1 MAMMNF
7 DSFERIFNPRSVAIV
22 GASEDPKKMGG
33 WCMSSFIQ
41 GRYPGK
47 VFPINPK
54 GREIRG
60 IKTYTSLNEVPE
72 QIDLAIVVVPSSA
85 VASVL
90 VQCAERGAKGAV
102 IISAGFRE
110 MDDPS
115 GQLLQKEI
123 ASLAQEKGIRL
134 IGPNTFGMIHTHA
147 HLNASFSPA
156 LNLLRKGSI
165 SMMGQ
170 SGGVCHLFMYTAIH
184 ERIGLNKVV
193 GLGNRSDVDFSD
205 LVEYLDQD
213 PDTHSIALYIEG
225 IEEPSSLLKS
235 ARSIVS
241 RKPIV
246 ALKGGKSEAIAKA
259 SIAHTGAM
267 TGRHALY
274 QASFSQFGI
283 VAVDDPIELLD
294 VARALATLPPPKGD
308 RVAVLSGQAG
318 PGILMTDLC
327 IEKGLSLAEFERE
340 TLEELK
346 GPTRDLVIRTNPV
359 DLGFAFT
366 RELFQDAVTTVLKD
380 PNVDAIALF
389 LADPADT
396 FKTFFSDGLAA
407 LAQELEKPVGISYFT
422 GEQEVSRKVMEEMEG
437 KGLLFYPQPLRA
449 VNALAGLVQY
459 GRILRKWYQ

>member
-1 MAMMNF
+1 
-7 DSFERIFNPRSVAIV
+7 
-22 GASEDPKKMGG
+22 
-33 WCMSSFIQ
+33 MSSFIH
-41 GRYPGK
+41 GSYPGK
-47 VFPINPK
+47 VFHINPK
-54 GREIRG
+54 TREIRG
-60 IKTYTSLNEVPE
+60 IKTYASLNEVPE

-85 VASVL
+85 VTPVL
-90 VQCAERGAKGAV
+90 VECAGRGAKGAV

-156 LNLLRKGSI
+156 LNLLKKGNI
-165 SMMGQ
+165 SMIGQ

-184 ERIGLNKVV
+184 EGIGLNKVV

-205 LVEYLDQD
+205 LVEYLGQD
-213 PDTHSIALYIEG
+213 PGTRSIALYVEG
-225 IEEPSSLLKS
+225 IEQPGALLKS
-235 ARSIVS
+235 AKSVVP

-246 ALKGGKSEAIAKA
+246 ALKGGKSEAIEKA

-294 VARALATLPPPKGD
+294 VAKALAALPPPKGD

-327 IEKGLSLAEFERE
+327 IEKGLTLAKFGTE
-340 TLEELK
+340 TLEKLK
-346 GPTRDLVIRTNPV
+346 VPTRNQVIRTNPV

-366 RELFQDAVTTVLKD
+366 RELFEDAVTTVLKD

-389 LADPADT
+389 LADPADM
-396 FKTFFSDGLAA
+396 FKTFFSESLAE
-407 LAQELEKPVGISYFT
+407 LAQRLEKPILVSYFT
-422 GEQEVSRKVMEEMEG
+422 GEQGVSRKVEEEMEG

-459 GRILRKWYQ
+459 GKILGEQYH

>member
-1 MAMMNF
+1 MDSS
-7 DSFERIFNPRSVAIV
+7 DSFERIFNPRTVAIV
-22 GASEDPKKMGG
+22 GASEDPTKMGG
-33 WCMSSFIQ
+33 WCMSSFIH

-54 GREIRG
+54 SREIRG
-60 IKTYTSLNEVPE
+60 IKTYASLNEVPE
-72 QIDLAIVVVPSSA
+72 QIDLAVVVVPSSA

-156 LNLLRKGSI
+156 LNLVGKGSI
-165 SMMGQ
+165 SMIGQ

-184 ERIGLNKVV
+184 EGIGLNKVV

-235 ARSIVS
+235 AKSIVP

-283 VAVDDPIELLD
+283 VAVDDPIQLLD

-340 TLEELK
+340 TLEKLK
-346 GPTRDLVIRTNPV
+346 VPTRNQVIRTNPV

-366 RELFQDAVTTVLKD
+366 RELFEDAVTTVLKD

-407 LAQELEKPVGISYFT
+407 IAQGLEKPVVLSYLT

-449 VNALAGLVQY
+449 VNALAGLVRY
-459 GRILRKWYQ
+459 GRILGKY

>member
-1 MAMMNF
+1 MAMNRS
-7 DSFERIFNPRSVAIV
+7 DSFERIFNPRTVAIV
-22 GASEDPKKMGG
+22 GASEDPRKMGG
-33 WCMSSFIQ
+33 WCMGSFID

-54 GREIRG
+54 SREIRG
-60 IKTYTSLNEVPE
+60 IKTYASLNEVPE

-110 MDDPS
+110 MDDPR

-156 LNLLRKGSI
+156 LNLVTKGSI
-165 SMMGQ
+165 SMIGQ

-184 ERIGLNKVV
+184 EGIGLNKVV

-213 PDTHSIALYIEG
+213 PETHSIALYIEG
-225 IEEPSSLLKS
+225 IEEPSSLLKT
-235 ARSIVS
+235 AKSIVP

-308 RVAVLSGQAG
+308 RVAILSGQAG

-340 TLEELK
+340 TLEKLK
-346 GPTRDLVIRTNPV
+346 VPTRNQVLRTNPV

-366 RELFQDAVTTVLKD
+366 RELFEDAVTTVLKD

-407 LAQELEKPVGISYFT
+407 LAQELEKPVVISYFT
-422 GEQEVSRKVMEEMEG
+422 GEQDVSRKVMEEMEG

-449 VNALAGLVQY
+449 VNALAGLVRY
-459 GRILRKWYQ
+459 GRVLGEY

>member
-1 MAMMNF
+1 VNSS
-7 DSFERIFNPRSVAIV
+7 DSFERIFNPRAVAIV
-22 GASEDPKKMGG
+22 GASEDPRKMGG
-33 WCMSSFIQ
+33 WCLSSFIH
-41 GRYPGK
+41 GSYPGK

-54 GREIRG
+54 TKEIRG
-60 IKTYTSLNEVPE
+60 IKTYAALSEVPE
-72 QIDLAIVVVPSSA
+72 QIDLAIVMVPSSS
-85 VASVL
+85 VAPVL
-90 VQCAERGAKGAV
+90 VECADRGAKGAV

-115 GQLLQKEI
+115 GQILQKEI

-156 LNLLRKGSI
+156 LNLLKKGNI
-165 SMMGQ
+165 SMIGQ

-184 ERIGLNKVV
+184 EGIGLNKVV

-205 LVEYLDQD
+205 LVEYLEQD
-213 PDTHSIALYIEG
+213 PDTRSIALYVEG
-225 IEEPSSLLKS
+225 VEEPSALLKTAKS
-235 ARSIVS
+235 VVP
-241 RKPIV
+241 RKPIA
-246 ALKGGKSEAIAKA
+246 ALKGGKSEAIEKA

-274 QASFSQFGI
+274 KASFSQFGI

-294 VARALATLPPPKGD
+294 VAKALAALPPPKGD

-327 IEKGLSLAEFERE
+327 IEKGLTLAKFDED
-340 TLEELK
+340 TLEKLK
-346 GPTRDLVIRTNPV
+346 VPTRNQVIRTNPV

-366 RELFQDAVTTVLKD
+366 RELFEDAVAAVLKD
-380 PNVDAIALF
+380 PNVDVIALF

-396 FKTFFSDGLAA
+396 FKTFFSDSLAE
-407 LAQELEKPVGISYFT
+407 LAHRLEKPVALSYLT
-422 GEQEVSRKVMEEMEG
+422 GEQDVSRNVKEQMEG

-449 VNALAGLVQY
+449 VNGLAGLVQY
-459 GRILRKWYQ
+459 GKILREQYQ

>member
-1 MAMMNF
+1 M
-7 DSFERIFNPRSVAIV
+7 DSIESFERIFNPRAVAIV
-22 GASEDPKKMGG
+22 GASEDTRKMGG

-41 GRYPGK
+41 GSYPGK
-47 VFPINPK
+47 VFPVNPK
-54 GREIRG
+54 SREIRG
-60 IKTYTSLNEVPE
+60 IKTYASLSDVPE
-72 QIDLAIVVVPSSA
+72 RIDLAIVVVPSSA

-90 VQCAERGAKGAV
+90 SECADKGAKGAV

-110 MDDPS
+110 MDDPR
-115 GQLLQKEI
+115 GQALQEEI
-123 ASLAQEKGIRL
+123 VSLAQEKGIRL

-156 LNLLRKGSI
+156 LNLLKKGNI
-165 SMMGQ
+165 TMIGQ

-184 ERIGLNKVV
+184 EGIGLNKVV
-193 GLGNRSDVDFSD
+193 GVGNRSDMDFSD

-213 PDTHSIALYIEG
+213 PGTRSIALYIEG
-225 IEEPSSLLKS
+225 IEGPGSLLES
-235 ARSIVS
+235 ARSVVR

-274 QASFSQFGI
+274 QASFGQFGI
-283 VAVDDPIELLD
+283 VPVDDPIELLD
-294 VARALATLPPPKGD
+294 VSRALATLPPPKGD

-327 IEKGLSLAEFERE
+327 IEKGLTLAEFEGK
-340 TLEELK
+340 TLEALK
-346 GPTRDLVIRTNPV
+346 GPTRELVIRTNPV

-366 RELFQDAVTTVLKD
+366 RELFEDAVTAVLED
-380 PNVDAIALF
+380 QNVDAIALF

-396 FKTFFSDGLAA
+396 FKTFFSEGLAE
-407 LAQELEKPVGISYFT
+407 LAQRLEKPMVITYFT
-422 GEQEVSRKVMEEMEG
+422 GDPDVSRKVMQERDG
-437 KGLLFYPQPLRA
+437 TGLLFYSQPSRA
-449 VNALAGLVQY
+449 VNGLAGLVRY
-459 GRILRKWYQ
+459 GKILRERYP

>member
-1 MAMMNF
+1 M
-7 DSFERIFNPRSVAIV
+7 DSIESFERIFNPRAVAIV
-22 GASEDPKKMGG
+22 GASEDEKKMGG
-33 WCMSSFIQ
+33 WCMSSFIH
-41 GRYPGK
+41 GSYPGK
-47 VFPINPK
+47 VFPVNPK
-54 GREIRG
+54 SREIRG
-60 IKTYTSLNEVPE
+60 IKTYASLGEVPE
-72 QIDLAIVVVPSSA
+72 PIDLAIVVVPSSA

-90 VQCAERGAKGAV
+90 GECAEKGAKGAV

-110 MDDPS
+110 MDDPR
-115 GQLLQKEI
+115 GQVLQEEI
-123 ASLAQEKGIRL
+123 VSLAQEKGIRL

-156 LNLLRKGSI
+156 LNLLKRGTI
-165 SMMGQ
+165 SMIGQ

-184 ERIGLNKVV
+184 EEIGLNKVV
-193 GLGNRSDVDFSD
+193 GVGNRSDMDFSD

-213 PDTHSIALYIEG
+213 PDTRSIALYIEG
-225 IEEPSSLLKS
+225 IEGPGSLLES
-235 ARSIVS
+235 ARSVIR

-274 QASFSQFGI
+274 QASFTQFGI
-283 VAVDDPIELLD
+283 VPVGDPVELLD
-294 VARALATLPPPKGD
+294 VSRALATLPPPKGD

-327 IEKGLSLAEFERE
+327 IEKGLTLAEFESK
-340 TLEELK
+340 TLEALK

-366 RELFQDAVTTVLKD
+366 RELFEDAVTAVLED
-380 PNVDAIALF
+380 RNVDAIALF

-396 FKTFFSDGLAA
+396 FKTFFSDGLAE
-407 LAQELEKPVGISYFT
+407 LAQRLEKPLVITYFT
-422 GEQEVSRKVMEEMEG
+422 GDPGVSRKVMQG
-437 KGLLFYPQPLRA
+437 RDGSGLLFYPQPSRA
-449 VNALAGLVQY
+449 VNALAGLVRY
-459 GRILRKWYQ
+459 GKILRERYP

>member
-1 MAMMNF
+1 MDSS
-7 DSFERIFNPRSVAIV
+7 DSFRRIFNPRAVAIV
-22 GASEDPKKMGG
+22 GASEDTRKMGG
-33 WCMSSFIQ
+33 WCMSSFIH
-41 GRYPGK
+41 GSYPGK

-54 GREIRG
+54 SREIRG
-60 IKTYTSLNEVPE
+60 IKSYASLSEVPE
-72 QIDLAIVVVPSSA
+72 RIDLAIVVVPSSA

-90 VQCAERGAKGAV
+90 VECADRGAKGAV

-110 MDDPS
+110 MDDPN
-115 GQLLQKEI
+115 GQLMQKEI
-123 ASLAQEKGIRL
+123 ASLAQDKGIRL

-156 LNLLRKGSI
+156 LNLLKKGDI
-165 SMMGQ
+165 SMIGQ

-184 ERIGLNKVV
+184 EGIGLNKVV

-213 PDTHSIALYIEG
+213 PDTRSIALYIEG
-225 IEEPSSLLKS
+225 IEEPGSLLKS
-235 ARSIVS
+235 AKSVAQ

-274 QASFSQFGI
+274 QASFSQYGI
-283 VAVDDPIELLD
+283 VAVHDPIELLD
-294 VARALATLPPPKGD
+294 VAKALATLPPPKGD

-327 IEKGLSLAEFERE
+327 IERGLTLAKFDIE
-340 TLEELK
+340 TLEKLK
-346 GPTRDLVIRTNPV
+346 VPTRNQVLRSNPV

-366 RELFQDAVTTVLKD
+366 RELFEDAVTAVLKD

-407 LAQELEKPVGISYFT
+407 LARGLEKPVVLCYFT
-422 GEQEVSRKVMEEMEG
+422 GEQSVSRKVKEEMEG

-449 VNALAGLVQY
+449 VNALAGLVRY
-459 GRILRKWYQ
+459 GKICREE

>member
-1 MAMMNF
+1 MESIE
-7 DSFERIFNPRSVAIV
+7 SFERIFNPRTVAIV
-22 GASEDPKKMGG
+22 GASEDASKMGG

-41 GRYPGK
+41 GNYPGR
-47 VFPINPK
+47 VFPVNPK
-54 GREIRG
+54 SREIRG
-60 IKTYTSLNEVPE
+60 IKTYASLREVPE

-90 VQCAERGAKGAV
+90 GECADRGAKGAV

-110 MDDPS
+110 TDDPR
-115 GQLLQKEI
+115 GQVLQEEI
-123 ASLAQEKGIRL
+123 VALAQEKDIRL

-156 LNLLRKGSI
+156 LNLLKKGTI
-165 SMMGQ
+165 SMVGQ

-184 ERIGLNKVV
+184 EGIGLNKVV
-193 GLGNRSDVDFSD
+193 GLGNRSDMDFSD

-213 PDTHSIALYIEG
+213 PGTRCIALYIEG
-225 IEEPSSLLKS
+225 IEGPRSLLKN
-235 ARSIVS
+235 ARSVVR

-246 ALKGGKSEAIAKA
+246 ALKGGKSEAIEKA

-274 QASFSQFGI
+274 QASFAQFGI
-283 VAVDDPIELLD
+283 LPVDDPIQLLD
-294 VARALATLPPPKGD
+294 VSKALATLPPPKGD

-327 IEKGLSLAEFERE
+327 IEKGLTLAKFENK
-340 TLEELK
+340 TLEKLK
-346 GPTRDLVIRTNPV
+346 GPTRNQVIRSNPV

-366 RELFQDAVTTVLKD
+366 KRLFEDAVSTVLED
-380 PNVDAIALF
+380 QNVDAIALF

-396 FKTFFSDGLAA
+396 FKTFFSDGLAE
-407 LAQELEKPVGISYFT
+407 LAQSLAKPLVISYFT
-422 GEQEVSRKVMEEMEG
+422 GDPGVSREVVQEREG
-437 KGLLFYPQPLRA
+437 RGLLFYPQPSRA
-449 VNALAGLVQY
+449 INGLAGLVRY
-459 GRILRKWYQ
+459 GKILRERYP

>member
-1 MAMMNF
+1 MNNS
-7 DSFERIFNPRSVAIV
+7 DTFERIFNPRSVAIV
-22 GASEDPKKMGG
+22 GASEDPRKMGG

-41 GRYPGK
+41 GHYPGK

-72 QIDLAIVVVPSSA
+72 KIDLAIVVVPSSA

-123 ASLAQEKGIRL
+123 ASLALEKGIRL

-156 LNLLRKGSI
+156 LNLLREGSI
-165 SMMGQ
+165 SMIGQ

-184 ERIGLNKVV
+184 EGIGLNKVV

-213 PDTHSIALYIEG
+213 PETHSIALYIEG

-308 RVAVLSGQAG
+308 RVAVLSGQAV
-318 PGILMTDLC
+318 MTDLC

>member
-1 MAMMNF
+1 MNS
-7 DSFERIFNPRSVAIV
+7 DSFERIFNPRTVAIV

-54 GREIRG
+54 SREIRG

-165 SMMGQ
+165 SMIGQ

-184 ERIGLNKVV
+184 EGIGLNKVV

-213 PDTHSIALYIEG
+213 PETHSIALYIEG

-235 ARSIVS
+235 AKSIVS

-366 RELFQDAVTTVLKD
+366 REIFQYAVTTVLLYN
-380 PNVDAIALF
+380 NVDGF
-389 LADPADT
+389 D
-396 FKTFFSDGLAA
+396 
-407 LAQELEKPVGISYFT
+407 
-422 GEQEVSRKVMEEMEG
+422 
-437 KGLLFYPQPLRA
+437 
-449 VNALAGLVQY
+449 
-459 GRILRKWYQ
+459 

>member
-1 MAMMNF
+1 MNRS
-7 DSFERIFNPRSVAIV
+7 DSFEKIFNPRTVAIV
-22 GASEDPKKMGG
+22 GASEDPRKMGG
-33 WCMSSFIQ
+33 WCMSSFTH

-54 GREIRG
+54 SREIRG
-60 IKTYTSLNEVPE
+60 VKTYASLNEVPE

-156 LNLLRKGSI
+156 LNQVRKGSI
-165 SMMGQ
+165 SMIGQ

-184 ERIGLNKVV
+184 EGIGLNKVV

-213 PDTHSIALYIEG
+213 PETRSIALYIEG
-225 IEEPSSLLKS
+225 IEEPSSLLKT
-235 ARSIVS
+235 AKSIVP

-366 RELFQDAVTTVLKD
+366 RELFEDAVTTVLKD

-396 FKTFFSDGLAA
+396 FKTFFSDGLAG
-407 LAQELEKPVGISYFT
+407 LAQELEKPVVLSYFT

-449 VNALAGLVQY
+449 VNALAGLVRY
-459 GRILRKWYQ
+459 GRILGEY